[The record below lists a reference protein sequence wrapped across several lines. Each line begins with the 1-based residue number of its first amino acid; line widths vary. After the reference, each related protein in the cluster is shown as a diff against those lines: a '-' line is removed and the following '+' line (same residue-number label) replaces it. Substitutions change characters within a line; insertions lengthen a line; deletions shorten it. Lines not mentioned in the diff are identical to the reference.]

1 MGLSDARPG
10 AQPGIAT
17 FTEEICEVP
26 ATARRTS
33 TTRKLVIAGWRVD
46 MAARTACREGLLR
59 RFSPKAS
66 QVLDVLVDAQGE
78 VISRSDL
85 LDRAWP
91 GVCVG
96 DESLTQAIAELR
108 RLFSDRHCATKIIE
122 TIPKRGYRL
131 AVPALDDAATQPVT
145 GQEGLCGT
153 LTGLEGGFDLQAY
166 SDCLEARHIIARGGC
181 GAIERSVTLTRQ
193 ALTQAPD
200 FANAHADHAIS
211 LVFAHL
217 YAGVGCD
224 ALEYAADHAQRAVEL
239 RPDLGLGHAAMGFLL
254 GARQDREGAWAAFGR
269 ALNRDGSD
277 GFTHYLCAR
286 TLFSLGDHAAATAIA
301 ERAAVL
307 SPEDFRPLCV
317 AARACA
323 NLDRSRAARNAAAGL
338 DRVEC
343 RLAQDPGEYRALAVR
358 IMLLSQLGRREEA
371 YAALERDWS
380 RGSQL
385 DYYRFVAAAS
395 LGETALALDIFEAVT
410 DLGWRHPGW
419 LAADAIPRDLAVE
432 PRFRKRAKAIGLN

>member
-1 MGLSDARPG
+1 MIG
-10 AQPGIAT
+10 
-17 FTEEICEVP
+17 
-26 ATARRTS
+26 
-33 TTRKLVIAGWRVD
+33 GWRVD
-46 MAARTACREGLLR
+46 LSARTACRDGFLR
-59 RFSPKAS
+59 RFSPKAA
-66 QVLDVLVDAQGE
+66 QVLEVLVDALGE
-78 VISRSDL
+78 VISRADL

-96 DESLTQAIAELR
+96 DESLTQVIAELR
-108 RLFSDRHCATKIIE
+108 RLFDDRQGASKIIE

-131 AVPALDDAATQPVT
+131 AVPAVDDAETQPAVD
-145 GQEGLCGT
+145 QQGLCGT
-153 LTGLEGGFDLQAY
+153 LTGLDGGFDLQAY

-193 ALTQAPD
+193 ALAQAPD

-217 YAGVGCD
+217 YAGAGRD
-224 ALEYAADHAQRAVEL
+224 ALESAADHARRAVEL
-239 RPDLGLGHAAMGFLL
+239 RPDLGLGHAAMGFLH

-323 NLDRSRAARNAAAGL
+323 KLDRARAARNAAAGL
-338 DRVEC
+338 NRVEC
-343 RLAQDPGEYRALAVR
+343 RLAQDPSEYRALAVR
-358 IMLLSQLGRREEA
+358 IMLLSQLGRQEEA
-371 YAALERDWS
+371 YSALEEDWS

-395 LGETALALDIFEAVT
+395 LGEQSLALDIFEAVT

-419 LAADAIPRDLAVE
+419 LAAEAIPEGLALE